1 MLAPWRPG
9 PCPVTIEYTG
19 RDACGALT
27 LGGEWTVRASR
38 ELLEQLEG
46 LLGRGALQVL
56 YGPPSASPGP
66 SFSADGR

>member
-1 MLAPWRPG
+1 MPAARS
-9 PCPVTIEYTG
+9 
-19 RDACGALT
+19 R

-46 LLGRGALQVL
+46 LLGRGALQVV
-56 YGPPSASPGP
+56 YGAPAASPGP